1 MEVINGVD
9 IDKLGVLMDML
20 ELIKVVVSGIV
31 LAFDCIVEFLY

>member
-31 LAFDCIVEFLY
+31 LPFDCIVEFLY